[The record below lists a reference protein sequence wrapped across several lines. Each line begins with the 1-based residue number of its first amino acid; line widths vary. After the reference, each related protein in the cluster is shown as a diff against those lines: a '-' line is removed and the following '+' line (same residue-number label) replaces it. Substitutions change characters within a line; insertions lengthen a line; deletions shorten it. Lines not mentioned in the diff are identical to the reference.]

1 MTWTLHVDRSDIAEV
16 DWRETPPQPLEEGQ
30 VRLEV
35 ERFGLSANN
44 VTYATLGKAL
54 QYWQFFPTEDP
65 ATGCVPVWGY
75 ATVAESR
82 TDEVSVGQR
91 VYGYLPFATDVIVTP
106 ARVRADGFVDGS
118 EHRAELPAAYNAYTL
133 VEERDRDDEAY
144 EALLRPLFVT
154 SMLIGDQLAEEDF
167 FGAESVLVSSASSK
181 TAYGT
186 AYALRHTAGA
196 SRGGGPEGRR
206 EVVGLT
212 SAERVEAT
220 AALDLYDRVLAYDDI
235 ATLDAHRPT
244 VYVDISGSYE
254 VRAAVH
260 RHCSDLRYDCAVGLT
275 HRDDTGDT
283 SELPGPEAVF
293 FFAPSEWARQ
303 ASNRGREEQARR
315 VDAGVESFVQRASD
329 PADPLMTLRWVE
341 GRDEAAAAWREMVAG
356 RTGPAE
362 GVAVSL

>member
-1 MTWTLHVDRSDIAEV
+1 MTWTLHVHRSDIASV
-16 DWRETPPQPLEEGQ
+16 DWRETPSQPIEDGQ

-35 ERFGLSANN
+35 VRFGLSANN
-44 VTYATLGKAL
+44 VTYATLGTAL
-54 QYWQFFPTEDP
+54 QYWEFFPTDDP

-75 ATVAESR
+75 AMVAESR
-82 TDEVSVGQR
+82 CDEVPVGRR
-91 VYGYLPFATDVIVTP
+91 VYGYLPFASDVVVAP
-106 ARVRADGFVDGS
+106 SRVRADGFADGS

-133 VEERDRDDEAY
+133 VEERDRDAEAY

-154 SMLIGDQLAEEDF
+154 SMLIADQLAEEDF
-167 FGAESVLVSSASSK
+167 FGAEAVLVSSASSK

-186 AYALRHTAGA
+186 AYALRHTAGPA
-196 SRGGGPEGRR
+196 GETRR

-212 SAERVEAT
+212 PAERVDAT

-235 ATLDAHRPT
+235 ATLDADRPT

-254 VRAAVH
+254 IRAAVH
-260 RHCSDLRYDCAVGLT
+260 RHCADLRYDCAVGLT
-275 HRDDTGDT
+275 HRDDTGDA
-283 SELPGPEAVF
+283 SDLPGPEAVF

-315 VDAGVESFVQRASD
+315 VDEGVEGFVQRASD
-329 PADPLMTLRWVE
+329 LADPLMTLRWVE
-341 GRDEAAAAWREMVAG
+341 GRDEAAEAWRHMVEG
-356 RTGPAE
+356 QTGPSE